1 MAYSAFARIHDL
13 SKYNLE
19 EIKQFAHTMDM
30 RILEKGLYQLVEWSD
45 KNTSMIIEFHLDG
58 RFHKI
63 VQEVWKDE
71 DQVFTRQKILD
82 KSNHQAK

>member
-71 DQVFTRQKILD
+71 DQVFTRQQILD
-82 KSNHQAK
+82 HSGSKVK

>member
-45 KNTSMIIEFHLDG
+45 KNTSMIIE
-58 RFHKI
+58 R
-63 VQEVWKDE
+63 
-71 DQVFTRQKILD
+71 
-82 KSNHQAK
+82 